1 MWTLEL
7 TRTYTPTHTK
17 GRLRVLDT
25 QGVERF
31 ACWVLELPWL
41 GNQRNISCIPEG
53 TYSTVHHTRPSGRG
67 EALLVENVPGRS
79 GILFHAGNVP
89 SDTRGC
95 PLVGDMWA
103 GASVLNSVAT
113 LARLLA
119 VLPRGVRHRLVI
131 REAPLASDFVNPL
144 AVAAAA
150 FFAYRFLS
158 R

>member
-1 MWTLEL
+1 MWTLDL
-7 TRTYTPTHTK
+7 SRTYTPTHTR
-17 GRLRVLDT
+17 GRLRVLDA

-53 TYSTVHHTRPSGRG
+53 EYSTVHHTRPSGRG

-95 PLVGDMWA
+95 PLVGDTWS
-103 GASVLNSVAT
+103 GGSVLNSVAT

-119 VLPRGVRHRLVI
+119 VLPRGQRHRLVI
-131 REAPLASDFVNPL
+131 REAALAPDVVLPL

-150 FFAYRFLS
+150 FFAYRLF
-158 R
+158 RR

>member
-7 TRTYTPTHTK
+7 TRMYSTSFTK
-17 GRLRVLDT
+17 GRLRVLDG

-53 TYSTVHHTRPSGRG
+53 SYSTVHYTRPSGRG
-67 EALLVENVPGRS
+67 EAILVENVPGRS

-95 PLVGDMWA
+95 LLVGDAWS
-103 GASVLNSVAT
+103 GGSVLNSVAT

-131 REAPLASDFVNPL
+131 REASLAPDFVFPL
-144 AVAAAA
+144 AVAVAAA
-150 FFAYRFLS
+150 FAYRILS